1 MDEAALVEQ
10 IQGLRVQALELKNG
24 GDRRGALETLRRAK
38 AIEVQLRKL
47 QETKAEEEA
56 EAEESI
62 FVDPLLLREKTK
74 HQHGSWNAPSRA
86 VLRRRNKPGEEAD
99 EVTALEHLS
108 VLHDERAAVRGP
120 RNRRD
125 LRVVHQGKQLTVWV
139 NVVSSFVV
147 FVTFWDVFRQSTE

>member
-56 EAEESI
+56 DAEA
-62 FVDPLLLREKTK
+62 
-74 HQHGSWNAPSRA
+74 GCC
-86 VLRRRNKPGEEAD
+86 
-99 EVTALEHLS
+99 
-108 VLHDERAAVRGP
+108 AAT
-120 RNRRD
+120 D
-125 LRVVHQGKQLTVWV
+125 
-139 NVVSSFVV
+139 VSAI
-147 FVTFWDVFRQSTE
+147 